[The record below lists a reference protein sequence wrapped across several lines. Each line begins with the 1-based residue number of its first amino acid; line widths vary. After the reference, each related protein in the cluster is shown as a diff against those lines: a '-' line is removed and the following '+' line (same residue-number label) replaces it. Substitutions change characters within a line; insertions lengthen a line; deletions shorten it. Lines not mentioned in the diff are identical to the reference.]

1 MNGKSG
7 SLDPQVIH
15 QQPPMFPA
23 RFART
28 QIPFPTV
35 RTGSKEEVH
44 RSAIDQN
51 LFREERATRRRS
63 SLGQA
68 GVDNLEG

>member
-1 MNGKSG
+1 
-7 SLDPQVIH
+7 
-15 QQPPMFPA
+15 MFPA